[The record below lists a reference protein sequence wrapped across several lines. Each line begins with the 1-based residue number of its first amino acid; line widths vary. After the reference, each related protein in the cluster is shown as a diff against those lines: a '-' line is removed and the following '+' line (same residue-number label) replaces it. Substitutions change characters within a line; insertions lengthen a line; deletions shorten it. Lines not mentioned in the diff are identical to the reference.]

1 LNARKFDPEETGLPG
16 KKKPGAVTSRQ
27 PGKRRM
33 TSISHDAPTA
43 SRKRPAIPAELR
55 PEDVVA
61 IVDSREQLP
70 WDLSPLQMEAGAL
83 YAGDYAPRGLETKVA
98 IERKSLPDFLA
109 CCGVER
115 PRFEREIIRLR
126 GYDVRAVVIES
137 DWGEIE
143 RGDWRSQIQP
153 AAVIGSI
160 LSWTAD
166 EVPILLAGNRERAAK
181 LVARLLYLAAR
192 NRWRES
198 RALVGGILE
207 PAQSTEAA
215 AAGVCNV

>member
-1 LNARKFDPEETGLPG
+1 MG
-16 KKKPGAVTSRQ
+16 
-27 PGKRRM
+27 
-33 TSISHDAPTA
+33 
-43 SRKRPAIPAELR
+43 RPPIPVELK
-55 PEDVVA
+55 PEDVVV
-61 IVDSREQLP
+61 IVDTREQLP
-70 WDLSPLQMEAGAL
+70 WDLSPLQMVGGTL
-83 YAGDYAPRGLETKVA
+83 YVGDYAPRGLESRVA
-98 IERKSLPDFLA
+98 IERKSLPDFLS

-137 DWGEIE
+137 DWPEIE
-143 RGDWRSQIQP
+143 AGDWRSKITP

-160 LSWTAD
+160 LSWMAD
-166 EVPILLAGNRERAAK
+166 GVPILLAGDRQRAAK

-207 PAQSTEAA
+207 PEKVSTSPSAYPPETVASFDPT
-215 AAGVCNV
+215 AGVDHG